1 MAYADDSTFFL
12 RDRKSVIELMNE
24 LNAFPN
30 FSGLK
35 PNKTKFEIASIG
47 VLNRVQVA
55 LCLCG
60 KKCVI
65 LNNEIV
71 KILGFIHL
79 EQDKSFCEHIIKI
92 EHFKNFKIMA
102 PETVRKN
109 YGFQILECF

>member
-1 MAYADDSTFFL
+1 MAYGDDSTFFL

-35 PNKTKFEIASIG
+35 PNKTKCEIASIG

-71 KILGFIHL
+71 KILGFH
-79 EQDKSFCEHIIKI
+79 SS
-92 EHFKNFKIMA
+92 
-102 PETVRKN
+102 
-109 YGFQILECF
+109 